1 MKTTGVVKFT
11 LDPSRPPKLTPI
23 EKRRLAG
30 LRDAQID
37 FSGIPE
43 TSGVNW
49 KRPGLLVPEQNK
61 HQITLRI
68 DADVLAFFRTTGRR
82 YQTRMNEVL
91 RTYMAQQSQA
101 VTSPKRRSSR

>member
-68 DADVLAFFRTTGRR
+68 DARNWSLFDQNKTANGQEYSAGLAIFF
-82 YQTRMNEVL
+82 
-91 RTYMAQQSQA
+91 
-101 VTSPKRRSSR
+101 